1 MHGEEDFDLFVNQNP
16 REGYLRFNRDIE
28 DFVGSV
34 VRDQSGVIINNG
46 AAAPGFDVESELSVP
61 YDEEASD
68 DVVFHE
74 GEQLAVEV
82 HEVDDAV
89 SVDFP
94 QPSAS
99 VCMELS
105 RAFQML
111 QRDR

>member
-1 MHGEEDFDLFVNQNP
+1 M
-16 REGYLRFNRDIE
+16 REHSGDI
-28 DFVGSV
+28 
-34 VRDQSGVIINNG
+34 IHNG
-46 AAAPGFDVESELSVP
+46 AAAHGFDVEVEPFVP
-61 YDEEASD
+61 YDEEAVA
-68 DVVFHE
+68 DVVVHD
-74 GEQLAVEV
+74 GEQLTVEV

-89 SVDFP
+89 SVDLP

>member
-1 MHGEEDFDLFVNQNP
+1 M
-16 REGYLRFNRDIE
+16 
-28 DFVGSV
+28 
-34 VRDQSGVIINNG
+34 RDQSGDIINQD
-46 AAAPGFDVESELSVP
+46 AAAHGFGVVSEPSVL

-68 DVVFHE
+68 DDVFHE
-74 GEQLAVEV
+74 GEQLSVEV
-82 HEVDDAV
+82 HEVDEAL
-89 SVDFP
+89 SVDLP